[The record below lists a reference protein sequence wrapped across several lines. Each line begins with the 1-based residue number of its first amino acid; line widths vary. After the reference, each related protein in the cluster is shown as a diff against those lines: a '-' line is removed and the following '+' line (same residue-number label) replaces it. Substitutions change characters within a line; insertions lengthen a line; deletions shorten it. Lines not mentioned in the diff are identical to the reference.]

1 MEPIV
6 FALSAALVLSL
17 VALAIFV
24 MLWMGERTAHHA
36 AKAWAEA
43 EQNRFTAY
51 QELVED
57 ERRTRSTQTA
67 MELVQPL
74 WDQVST

>member
-17 VALAIFV
+17 AALSIFI

-36 AKAWAEA
+36 AKALAEA

-51 QELVED
+51 QELVEE
-57 ERRTRSTQTA
+57 ERRTRVTQTA
-67 MELVQPL
+67 IELVQPL
-74 WDQVST
+74 WDQVNS